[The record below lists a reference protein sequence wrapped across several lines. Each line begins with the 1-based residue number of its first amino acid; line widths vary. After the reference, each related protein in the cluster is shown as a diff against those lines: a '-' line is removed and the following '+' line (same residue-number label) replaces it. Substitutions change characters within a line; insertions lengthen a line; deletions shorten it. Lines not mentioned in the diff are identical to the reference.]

1 MGGYGWFKEANCLLF
16 CYYVER
22 LSICVATREQHLRHK
37 YGIDLVD
44 YNQMLSEQDG
54 KCKICKAEV
63 KRLVVDHCH
72 ITKRVR
78 GLLCN
83 HCNVGIG
90 MLKES
95 ENIMR
100 EALNYINEHNVK
112 KEGSI

>member
-1 MGGYGWFKEANCLLF
+1 MIQGGKSPPF
-16 CYYVER
+16 CYYLER

>member
-1 MGGYGWFKEANCLLF
+1 M
-16 CYYVER
+16 
-22 LSICVATREQHLRHK
+22 ATREQHLRHK

-44 YNQMLSEQDG
+44 YNRMLNEQDG